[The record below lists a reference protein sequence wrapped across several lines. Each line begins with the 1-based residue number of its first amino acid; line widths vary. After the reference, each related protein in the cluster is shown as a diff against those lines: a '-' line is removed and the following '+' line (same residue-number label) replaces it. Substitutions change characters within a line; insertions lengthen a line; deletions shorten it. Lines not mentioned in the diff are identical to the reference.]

1 MSWLGV
7 WLVGV
12 GLADLLRAVD
22 DPRARRA
29 APVVGAVGV
38 LALGVLS
45 GLTGVADLL
54 VLALSTLPLLG
65 WVALSGRALRTG
77 RGHLA
82 ALGALAAGPVLLL
95 ALSGWAGSVGGAL
108 GRWVGWADL
117 PLVSGHAL
125 DRVLLVLGLGL
136 VNLATANVAV
146 RLVLVGVGALR
157 PTVADLGAAPVGEQP
172 ADRLRGGRLLGPLE
186 RLVILGLGLA
196 GQLTAASIVVA
207 AKGLIRWPEL
217 QARRDADTTVN
228 GAGIDEV
235 TEYFLVGSFVSWLL
249 ALASLALTR

>member
-22 DPRARRA
+22 DPRLRHV
-29 APVVGAVGV
+29 APPAGAGAVLL
-38 LALGVLS
+38 LAALA
-45 GLTGVADLL
+45 GLTGVADVVVLL
-54 VLALSTLPLLG
+54 LSLGPLLA
-65 WVALSGRALRTG
+65 WVTLSARALRTG

-82 ALGALAAGPVLLL
+82 ALGAVAAGPALLL
-95 ALSGWAGSVGGAL
+95 ACSGWSSDAGGAL
-108 GRWVGWADL
+108 GRWLAWADL
-117 PLVSGHAL
+117 PLVGGHGL
-125 DRVLLVLGLGL
+125 ERVLLVLGLGL
-136 VNLATANVAV
+136 ANLATGNVVV
-146 RLVLVGVGALR
+146 RLVLVSVGALR
-157 PTVADLGAAPVGEQP
+157 PTSPAGGPVRGEEP
-172 ADRLRGGRLLGPLE
+172 ADRLRGGRLLGPME
-186 RLVILGLGLA
+186 RVVILGLGLA

-235 TEYFLVGSFVSWLL
+235 TEYFLVGSFVSWLVALVSL
-249 ALASLALTR
+249 ALAR